1 MKCDEIKEILS
12 GYVDGEA
19 RGDEARLAEE
29 HLAACPVCRDLVR
42 RMKVVGAGVGR
53 TEAVVPPGFRDAV
66 FDRMERE
73 GLLPRRRGVFA
84 FPIRWV
90 AIPVAAAAVLAL
102 FVLMPREAGKVGPAM
117 STRPPT
123 AANEAA
129 PQAPGAGERLAGRT
143 GDAGS
148 AKGVEEGTR
157 LARQAPE
164 SPAAGAARTAAA
176 DARAAVELS
185 PEERDI
191 VAHLDVLESSAAFDE
206 PSEIDELEIVEPA
219 TRNNG

>member
-29 HLAACPVCRDLVR
+29 HLAACPACRDLVR

-53 TEAVVPPGFRDAV
+53 TEAAVPPGFRDAV

-90 AIPVAAAAVLAL
+90 AIPVAARKARRVT
-102 FVLMPREAGKVGPAM
+102 
-117 STRPPT
+117 S
-123 AANEAA
+123 ANS
-129 PQAPGAGERLAGRT
+129 R
-143 GDAGS
+143 GS
-148 AKGVEEGTR
+148 RWSHGQHVQG
-157 LARQAPE
+157 
-164 SPAAGAARTAAA
+164 
-176 DARAAVELS
+176 
-185 PEERDI
+185 
-191 VAHLDVLESSAAFDE
+191 
-206 PSEIDELEIVEPA
+206 
-219 TRNNG
+219 